1 LNSNKIIIYF
11 ILFTIFLSG
20 TITMTVYATP
30 NTAPQNIAPL
40 MLFCANNPIND
51 KYNVDG
57 ITAGNIMGGCKEKLD
72 GYSWG
77 SRIYILIY
85 APGWNTDSD
94 KLDVIGNN
102 KHNPITA
109 NSREGNMSLEGNGCN
124 GFIETAPDHGL
135 FYGSIKL
142 SGFKHDINGDGR
154 PDLYGGNRCE
164 RNNSV
169 IDDGAGRVEAKQEGG
184 VTVNFEWREDEIVSK
199 TALYSWRDATLEFDK
214 TEYDVSDEIQLTL
227 TDLDNMRWPFDKKQ
241 PYEIHV
247 YSDSDSAG
255 ILMDAYW
262 VPNYKGIVQMNGH
275 YPIKLNL
282 TFDDESYESSAP
294 FGFSSGLLRVS
305 PGDTIYA
312 KYWDYSLPKP
322 YSTEDQKE
330 IVATTKV
337 NDLAFDTTIPLE
349 VSTEITDSNG
359 KTLHHCIKGE
369 NVKIKTNVSN
379 TKDEPVSAYIIT
391 QIKDSNNVTQHVSW
405 SAINI
410 APGKTSDIN
419 SEWIMK
425 NDGVH
430 TFEIFIWSS
439 LWNQNP
445 MSEPLILV
453 I

>member
-1 LNSNKIIIYF
+1 MNSNKIIIYF
-11 ILFTIFLSG
+11 ILSAIFLSG
-20 TITMTVYATP
+20 TIAMTAHAASVHA
-30 NTAPQNIAPL
+30 ASIQEPL
-40 MLFCANNPIND
+40 MFFCANNPISK

-109 NSREGNMSLEGNGCN
+109 NSREGNMSLEGDGCN

-142 SGFKHDINGDGR
+142 SGFRHDVNGDGR

-164 RNNSV
+164 QNTSSV
-169 IDDGAGRVEAKQEGG
+169 LDDGSGRVEAKQEGA
-184 VTVNFEWREDEIVSK
+184 VTVNFEYSEEKFVSK
-199 TALYSWRDATLEFDK
+199 TALHSWREATLEFDK

-262 VPNYKGIVQMNGH
+262 VPNYKGIVQMNGY

-282 TFDDESYESSAP
+282 TFDDEILLNNLLKKGSGKGLWPGLWGFFDSHELPEDALHQTLRELNLRMESVSFLESFRHQLSHINYLVQPVKVHVSPPSAQAESSGIKWINLAD
-294 FGFSSGLLRVS
+294 FSQLPISVPVRKIIDSLR
-305 PGDTIYA
+305 
-312 KYWDYSLPKP
+312 
-322 YSTEDQKE
+322 
-330 IVATTKV
+330 
-337 NDLAFDTTIPLE
+337 
-349 VSTEITDSNG
+349 
-359 KTLHHCIKGE
+359 
-369 NVKIKTNVSN
+369 
-379 TKDEPVSAYIIT
+379 
-391 QIKDSNNVTQHVSW
+391 
-405 SAINI
+405 
-410 APGKTSDIN
+410 
-419 SEWIMK
+419 
-425 NDGVH
+425 
-430 TFEIFIWSS
+430 
-439 LWNQNP
+439 
-445 MSEPLILV
+445 
-453 I
+453 

>member
-1 LNSNKIIIYF
+1 MNSNKIIIYF
-11 ILFTIFLSG
+11 VLLTIFLSG
-20 TITMTVYATP
+20 TITMVVYAAP
-30 NTAPQNIAPL
+30 NTAPM
-40 MLFCANNPIND
+40 MLFCANNPISD
-51 KYNVDG
+51 KYNVNG
-57 ITAGNIMGGCKEKLD
+57 ITAGNIIGGCKEKLD

-109 NSREGNMSLEGNGCN
+109 NSREGNMSLEGDGCN

-154 PDLYGGNRCE
+154 PDLFGGNRCE
-164 RNNSV
+164 KNNSV
-169 IDDGAGRVEAKQEGG
+169 LDDGAGRVEAKQNGA
-184 VTVNFEWREDEIVSK
+184 VTVNFEYSEKKFVSK
-199 TALYSWRDATLEFDK
+199 TALHSWREATLEFDK
-214 TEYDVSDEIQLTL
+214 TEYDVSDEIHLTL

-241 PYEIHV
+241 PYEIHI

-312 KYWDYSLPKP
+312 KYSDYSLPKP
-322 YSTEDQKE
+322 YSTDEQKI

-337 NDLAFDTTIPLE
+337 NDLAFDVTIPLE
-349 VSTEITDSNG
+349 VSSEITDSSG
-359 KTLHHCIKGE
+359 KPLHHCIKGE
-369 NVKIKTNVSN
+369 NVKIKINVSN
-379 TKDEPVSAYIIT
+379 TRDEPVSAYVIT
-391 QIKDSNNVTQHVSW
+391 QIKDFNDVTQHVSV
-405 SAINI
+405 STINI
-410 APGKTSDIN
+410 APGKISNIN

-425 NDGVH
+425 NDGEH
-430 TFEIFIWSS
+430 TFEIFVWDS
-439 LWNQNP
+439 LWNLNP
-445 MSEPLILV
+445 ISEPLILV

>member
-1 LNSNKIIIYF
+1 
-11 ILFTIFLSG
+11 
-20 TITMTVYATP
+20 
-30 NTAPQNIAPL
+30 
-40 MLFCANNPIND
+40 
-51 KYNVDG
+51 
-57 ITAGNIMGGCKEKLD
+57 
-72 GYSWG
+72 
-77 SRIYILIY
+77 
-85 APGWNTDSD
+85 
-94 KLDVIGNN
+94 
-102 KHNPITA
+102 
-109 NSREGNMSLEGNGCN
+109 
-124 GFIETAPDHGL
+124 
-135 FYGSIKL
+135 
-142 SGFKHDINGDGR
+142 
-154 PDLYGGNRCE
+154 
-164 RNNSV
+164 
-169 IDDGAGRVEAKQEGG
+169 
-184 VTVNFEWREDEIVSK
+184 
-199 TALYSWRDATLEFDK
+199 
-214 TEYDVSDEIQLTL
+214 
-227 TDLDNMRWPFDKKQ
+227 
-241 PYEIHV
+241 
-247 YSDSDSAG
+247 
-255 ILMDAYW
+255 MDAYW

>member
-1 LNSNKIIIYF
+1 MNSNKIIIYF
-11 ILFTIFLSG
+11 ILSAIFLSG
-20 TITMTVYATP
+20 TIAMTAH
-30 NTAPQNIAPL
+30 AASIQEPL
-40 MLFCANNPIND
+40 MFFCANNPISK

-109 NSREGNMSLEGNGCN
+109 NSREGNMSLEGDGCN

-142 SGFKHDINGDGR
+142 SGFRHDVNGDGR

-164 RNNSV
+164 QNTSSV
-169 IDDGAGRVEAKQEGG
+169 LDDGSGRVEAKQEGA
-184 VTVNFEWREDEIVSK
+184 VTVNFEYSEEKFVSK
-199 TALYSWRDATLEFDK
+199 TALHSWREATLEFDK

-262 VPNYKGIVQMNGH
+262 VPNYKGIVQMNGY

-282 TFDDESYESSAP
+282 TFDDESKESSAP
-294 FGFSSGLLRVS
+294 LGFSSGLLRVS

-322 YSTEDQKE
+322 YSTDDQKK

-337 NDLAFDTTIPLE
+337 NNLAFDTTIPLE
-349 VSTEITDSNG
+349 VSSEITDSSGNP
-359 KTLHHCIKGE
+359 LHHCIEGE

-391 QIKDSNNVTQHVSW
+391 QIRDSNNVIQHLSW
-405 SAINI
+405 STINI
-410 APGKTSDIN
+410 APGKTSNIN
-419 SEWIMK
+419 SEWIME

-430 TFEIFIWSS
+430 TFETFVWGS
-439 LWNQNP
+439 LGNQNP
-445 MSEPLILV
+445 ISEPLRLGI
-453 I
+453 